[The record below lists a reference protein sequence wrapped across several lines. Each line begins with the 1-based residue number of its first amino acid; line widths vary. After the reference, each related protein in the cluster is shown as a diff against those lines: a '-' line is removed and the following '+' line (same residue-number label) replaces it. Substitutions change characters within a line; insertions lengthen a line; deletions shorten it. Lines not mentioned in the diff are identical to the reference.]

1 MENRRKKHRTKTKR
15 SPESR
20 QEVAKLSSK
29 FKNTYIIFTIF
40 NYLFMRKR
48 KFGREGENTW
58 KTNAKHGK
66 ENRLT
71 EAKPSGLTGANQNK
85 TH

>member
-1 MENRRKKHRTKTKR
+1 
-15 SPESR
+15 
-20 QEVAKLSSK
+20 
-29 FKNTYIIFTIF
+29 
-40 NYLFMRKR
+40 MRKR